1 MTEENQ
7 DVADQ
12 VVDIDGTE
20 GGSVFSDGV
29 AVEPVEEITA
39 ANAIGKVVEGSV
51 TNVTNFGAFVRL
63 SFGEEGLVHIS
74 EIANEF
80 VSDINQFVKIGD
92 KVSVR
97 VMTRN
102 ERGKLEL
109 SIRKA
114 AEQEPKPALF
124 IKRKTKDNDFESKIS
139 SFLKKSEEK
148 QIDIR
153 RNLKNKQGV
162 SKKRK

>member
-1 MTEENQ
+1 MTEENENTN
-7 DVADQ
+7 DQ
-12 VVDIDGTE
+12 EGERIE
-20 GGSVFSDGV
+20 GGHSVSDLGEAAEAEGV
-29 AVEPVEEITA
+29 DASNAV
-39 ANAIGKVVEGSV
+39 GKVVDGSV
-51 TNVTNFGAFVRL
+51 TNVTSFGAFVRL

-80 VSDINQFVKIGD
+80 VSDINQFVKVGD

-97 VMTRN
+97 VLARN
-102 ERGKLEL
+102 DKGKLEL

-139 SFLKKSEEK
+139 TFLKRSEEK

-162 SKKRK
+162 ARKRK